1 MFKLLIIITLLSSFG
16 YANSDLH
23 REIESDLYAAE
34 PIYTGAQGLDLVNK
48 LLKQNFKISDSKA
61 KRINIQNSP
70 RLIKMREYDQQLAK
84 YKYVVLTEALKKNP
98 NHKKLDLLY
107 EQINELRANKKKMW
121 IAMKKSIWSIMDVE
135 YPSRSKAEREQDT
148 MGSLR
153 W

>member
-1 MFKLLIIITLLSSFG
+1 MLKLLIMITILSNFG
-16 YANSDLH
+16 YARSDLH
-23 REIESDLYAAE
+23 REIESDLYIAE
-34 PIYTGAQGLDLVNK
+34 PIHTGSQGLKLVNK
-48 LLKQNFKISDSKA
+48 LLKQNFNISESKA
-61 KRINIQNSP
+61 KRINVQNSA
-70 RLIKMREYDQQLAK
+70 RLTKMHEYDEQLAK

-107 EQINELRANKKKMW
+107 EQMNELRANKKKMW
-121 IAMKKSIWSIMDVE
+121 ISMKKSIWSIMDVE